1 MKSEEK
7 IAHLGMIQGV
17 ISRLAGNSFLLKGWT
32 ITLISAVYLLAAKD
46 SNRVFVLIGFLPF
59 FAFWILDAY
68 FLRLEKLFRVLYDDV
83 ANNQTTPLNFSM
95 KIEPYEAQVG
105 CYLNI
110 FFSQTLLVFYVPI
123 LILLLALS
131 VVFYLS

>member
-17 ISRLAGNSFLLKGWT
+17 ISRMAGNAFLLKGWT

-46 SNRVFVLIGFLPF
+46 SNRVFVLIGFLSF

-68 FLRLEKLFRVLYDDV
+68 FLRLEKLFRALYEEV
-83 ANNQTTPLNFSM
+83 ANNQTTPVSFSM
-95 KIEPYEAQVG
+95 KIEPYEAQVD

-110 FFSQTLLVFYVPI
+110 LFSQTLLVFYFPI
-123 LILLLALS
+123 LVLLLALS

>member
-17 ISRLAGNSFLLKGWT
+17 ISRLASNSFLLKGWT

-46 SNRVFVLIGFLPF
+46 SNRVFVLVGFLPF

-68 FLRLEKLFRVLYDDV
+68 FLRLEKLFRALYDDV
-83 ANNQTTPLNFSM
+83 ANNQAGASCFSM
-95 KIEPYEAQVG
+95 KIEPYESKVD
-105 CYLNI
+105 CYIKVL
-110 FFSQTLLVFYVPI
+110 FSQTLLVFYIPI
-123 LILLLALS
+123 LFLLLALS
-131 VVFYLS
+131 VVFYMS